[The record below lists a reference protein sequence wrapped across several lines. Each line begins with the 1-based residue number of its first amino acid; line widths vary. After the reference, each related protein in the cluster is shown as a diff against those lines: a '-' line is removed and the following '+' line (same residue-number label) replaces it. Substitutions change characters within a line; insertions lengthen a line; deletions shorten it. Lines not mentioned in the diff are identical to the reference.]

1 MTYTLMLQR
10 SRKVE
15 GVLLV
20 SLSVRGVTKDYRFK
34 KSTDVISVII
44 IIIIIIMVTLVLIS
58 VIDGV
63 KLKISKYFSHNY
75 ASKNRSQKDY

>member
-44 IIIIIIMVTLVLIS
+44 IIIMVTLVLIS